1 VSATR
6 ITVTMTMS
14 FFFKK
19 KIDTSHGVVM
29 TLGELEAGALLGA
42 RPGTHPPRWHVNTN
56 AFTGYREPGT
66 CHGSA
71 RTTTYS

>member
-1 VSATR
+1 
-6 ITVTMTMS
+6 
-14 FFFKK
+14 
-19 KIDTSHGVVM
+19 M